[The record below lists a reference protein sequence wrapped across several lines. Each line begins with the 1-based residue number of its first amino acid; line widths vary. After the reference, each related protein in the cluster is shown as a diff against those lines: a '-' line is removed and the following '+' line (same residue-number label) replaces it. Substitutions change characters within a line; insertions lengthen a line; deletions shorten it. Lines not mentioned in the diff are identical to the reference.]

1 MRLGPRRRDMPA
13 PLRPDDPDFDISSDE
28 DVRALFRA
36 EEHHFWHRARNRFI
50 VRRLRALA
58 GRATL
63 LDLGCG
69 AGCVTAELARAG
81 YDVTGLDGHPALL
94 EVASRRA
101 PAVSLVC
108 HDLRTGPPS
117 LPGAPYDVVSLFDV
131 IEHLDE
137 PIRLLETAVALTR
150 PGGLVVGTVP
160 ALMLL
165 WSGID
170 EHSGHKT
177 RYDAKS
183 LRALLTRI
191 SSGTVVEIVP
201 FFRALVPLM
210 LLQRRIVGRRGDAAG
225 SAQNLRVPAWPINR
239 GLDLLSRA
247 EALLAP
253 ALDPL
258 RIPGASLWFA
268 MKRA

>member
-1 MRLGPRRRDMPA
+1 MVS
-13 PLRPDDPDFDISSDE
+13 PLHPDDPDFDISSDV
-28 DVRALFRA
+28 DVRALHRA
-36 EEHHFWHRARNRFI
+36 EEQHFWHRARNRFI
-50 VRRLRALA
+50 VGRLRALA
-58 GRATL
+58 GRRAV

-69 AGCVTAELARAG
+69 GGSVTAALARAG

-101 PAVSLVC
+101 PAVKFVC

-131 IEHLDE
+131 IEHVDE
-137 PIRLLETAVALTR
+137 PSRLLETAAALAK

-160 ALMLL
+160 SLMLL

-177 RYDAKS
+177 RYGRAA
-183 LRALLTRI
+183 LRAVLERV
-191 SSGTVVEIVP
+191 SGTAVLEVVP

-210 LLQRRIVGRRGDAAG
+210 LVQRRIVGRRGDAAG
-225 SAQNLRVPAWPINR
+225 AAENLRVPPRPLNW
-239 GLDLLSRA
+239 GLDMLLRA
-247 EALLAP
+247 EELLAP
-253 ALDPL
+253 ALEPFG
-258 RIPGASLWFA
+258 IPGASLWFA
-268 MKRA
+268 MRKA

>member
-1 MRLGPRRRDMPA
+1 MPA

-28 DVRALFRA
+28 DVRALLRA
-36 EEHHFWHRARNRFI
+36 EEHHFWHRARNRLI
-50 VRRLRALA
+50 VSRLRALA
-58 GRATL
+58 PRATV

-101 PAVSLVC
+101 PGVSFVC

-137 PIRLLETAVALTR
+137 PIRILETAVALAK

-170 EHSGHKT
+170 EHSGHKM
-177 RYDAKS
+177 RYEASS
-183 LRALLTRI
+183 LRALLDRLGGA
-191 SSGTVVEIVP
+191 SVVEIVP
-201 FFRALVPLM
+201 FFRALVPIM
-210 LLQRRIVGRRGDAAG
+210 LLQRRVVGRRGDAAG
-225 SAQNLRVPAWPINR
+225 SAENLRVPPWPINR

-247 EALLAP
+247 EEILSPVLG
-253 ALDPL
+253 PL
-258 RIPGASLWFA
+258 GIPGASLWFA
-268 MKRA
+268 MRKM